1 MPYSLRPEICTT
13 ISQDQFPK
21 VWGGAPT
28 IAILKA
34 FQSALQ
40 PCSSMPAGLRASL
53 AELSDLYSRPAP
65 PINSK
70 DEALNHEDSAE
81 DGKGGGKKKGGG
93 NNKNKH
99 GGREEDPDSGK
110 SKGTKKR
117 GNTKPPANSE
127 PLSKRQTRSSARKAA
142 TIKKKNRAPP
152 PKRNTRN
159 STRKTVDNT
168 KEDDI
173 PPVLPSNPA
182 GSRVIVA
189 STPLNT
195 QHMWGPEYTVNQ
207 ILRESRAFTQRT
219 PR

>member
-1 MPYSLRPEICTT
+1 MS
-13 ISQDQFPK
+13 
-21 VWGGAPT
+21 
-28 IAILKA
+28 
-34 FQSALQ
+34 
-40 PCSSMPAGLRASL
+40 AGLRTSL
-53 AELSDLYSRPAP
+53 AELSNLYSRPAP

-70 DEALNHEDSAE
+70 DEALNHENSAE

-99 GGREEDPDSGK
+99 DGRNENPDGGR

-117 GNTKPPANSE
+117 GNTKLPANSE
-127 PLSKRQTRSSARKAA
+127 PPSKRQTRSSARKAA
-142 TIKKKNRAPP
+142 IKKINIAPP

-159 STRKTVDNT
+159 STRKAVDNTKEGVDNT

-173 PPVLPSNPA
+173 PPASPTNPSV
-182 GSRVIVA
+182 GRVIVVN
-189 STPLNT
+189 TPLNA

-219 PR
+219 PK